1 MLIFRPSSFDHALT
15 QLQMEQVLADKWGGT
30 KWFRIHDDDD
40 GNSQDMAV
48 GFDAEGG
55 GPFEIGISYIG
66 DDEVVF
72 HGNYANAFWQQM
84 YNED

>member
-1 MLIFRPSSFDHALT
+1 MLIFRQSAFDHGLT
-15 QLQMEQVLADKWGGT
+15 ELQMEQVLLDKWGGT
-30 KWFRIHDDDD
+30 KWFKIHDDDD

-48 GFDAEGG
+48 GFDGDGG
-55 GPFEIGISYIG
+55 GPFEIGVTYID

-72 HGNYANAFWQQM
+72 HGNDANAFWQQR